1 MKKLLS
7 IALILIFSM
16 SVFTGCV
23 KNDDSQSQSQS
34 SSSVTTSSSQTLSRS
49 EENPNYETVLLKW
62 NDLDGYWVSA
72 GGDYMH
78 FTLAEDG
85 KTAVFYIYDKEGKLT
100 GYAVAD
106 AVMASSKSA
115 DMLECTY
122 PKVSGDEKLPG
133 LEQEKK
139 TRKYSLETGGT
150 DKKYIILSE
159 KEGEYER
166 LAFAGKTQAEFE
178 KNLSSAIKT
187 AKTLK

>member
-7 IALILIFSM
+7 IALIFVFSL

-23 KNDDSQSQSQS
+23 RNDDSQSQSQS
-34 SSSVTTSSSQTLSRS
+34 SSSVTTSSSQTSSRS
-49 EENPNYETVLLKW
+49 EENPNYATVLLKW
-62 NDLDGYWVSA
+62 EDLDGYWVSA
-72 GGDYMH
+72 DGDYMH
-78 FTLAEDG
+78 FTLTEDG

-115 DMLECTY
+115 DILECTY
-122 PKVSGDEKLPG
+122 PKVSGDDKLPG
-133 LEQEKK
+133 LEQESK

-150 DKKYIILSE
+150 ESKYIIISE

-166 LAFAGKTQAEFE
+166 LAFAGKTQEEFE
-178 KNLSSAIKT
+178 KNLSAAIKT